1 MEKNRIKSYRLVLA
15 ALFLALGMILPFF
28 TAQIPEIGS
37 MLLPMH
43 IPVLVCGFVCGW
55 KYGLIV
61 GLLTPLLRSMTFSMP
76 PLFPSA
82 TAMAF
87 EMAAYGAICGLTYE
101 RLPRG
106 TKSVYASLLTAM
118 VGGRIVWGIVQI
130 PILGIAGKGFGWQ
143 AFVAGAFLNAVPGI
157 ILQIV
162 MIPLIVIALERA
174 NVMEIQG
181 K

>member
-1 MEKNRIKSYRLVLA
+1 MERNRNKSYKLVLA
-15 ALFLALGMILPFF
+15 ALFLAVGMILPFF

-43 IPVLVCGFVCGW
+43 IPVLICGFVCGW
-55 KYGLIV
+55 RYGLIV
-61 GLLTPLLRSMTFSMP
+61 GFITPLLRSMTFSMP

-87 EMAAYGAICGLTYE
+87 EMAAYGAICGLLYA

-106 TKSVYASLLTAM
+106 TKSVYVSLLAAM
-118 VGGRIVWGIVQI
+118 AGGRIVWGLVEI
-130 PILGIAGKGFGWQ
+130 PILGIAGRGYSWQ

-162 MIPLIVIALERA
+162 MVPLIVIALERA
-174 NVMEIQG
+174 NVMEMQE

>member
-87 EMAAYGAICGLTYE
+87 EMAAYGAICGLMYE
-101 RLPRG
+101 KLPRG
-106 TKSVYASLLTAM
+106 TKSVYVSLLTAM
-118 VGGRIVWGIVQI
+118 VGGRIVWGIAQV
-130 PILGIAGKGFGWQ
+130 ILMGLSGGSFTFQAFIAG
-143 AFVAGAFLNAVPGI
+143 ALINAVPAI
-157 ILQIV
+157 VLQLIL
-162 MIPLIVIALERA
+162 IPLIIAALQKA
-174 NVMEIQG
+174 KIL

>member
-87 EMAAYGAICGLTYE
+87 EMAAYGAICGLMYE

-106 TKSVYASLLTAM
+106 TKSV
-118 VGGRIVWGIVQI
+118 
-130 PILGIAGKGFGWQ
+130 
-143 AFVAGAFLNAVPGI
+143 
-157 ILQIV
+157 
-162 MIPLIVIALERA
+162 
-174 NVMEIQG
+174 
-181 K
+181 